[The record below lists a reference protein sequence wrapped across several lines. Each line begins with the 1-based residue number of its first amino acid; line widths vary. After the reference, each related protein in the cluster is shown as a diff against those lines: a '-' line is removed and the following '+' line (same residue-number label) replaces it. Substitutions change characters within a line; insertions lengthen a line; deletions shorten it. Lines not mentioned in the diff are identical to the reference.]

1 MVGITYKVKKVEKI
15 IPEEITTPLVSLLA
29 SPGPEPK
36 ISGSTPTMVE
46 REVIKI
52 GLNLTL
58 QELRI
63 ASLIF

>member
-1 MVGITYKVKKVEKI
+1 M
-15 IPEEITTPLVSLLA
+15 VSLLA

-63 ASLIF
+63 ASLIS